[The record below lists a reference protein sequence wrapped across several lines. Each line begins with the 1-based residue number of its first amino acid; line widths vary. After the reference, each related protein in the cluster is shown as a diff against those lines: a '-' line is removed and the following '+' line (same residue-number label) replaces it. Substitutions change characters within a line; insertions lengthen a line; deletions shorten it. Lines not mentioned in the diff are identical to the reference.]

1 VLEITPLH
9 IGGCFLTPA
18 KLGDA
23 PCRQTEIRSQSPSWP
38 HVLPRCIIF
47 DLMVPLGVAAGV
59 PYVVVILLG
68 AWLPGVHFVFGFAL
82 AGTA

>member
-1 VLEITPLH
+1 
-9 IGGCFLTPA
+9 
-18 KLGDA
+18 
-23 PCRQTEIRSQSPSWP
+23 
-38 HVLPRCIIF
+38 
-47 DLMVPLGVAAGV
+47 MVPLGVAAGV